1 MSQITEC
8 CAQCG
13 VKLFNQPYEGMSR
26 KIFRS
31 FYTKEKDGSK
41 YYLCINCAEKKN
53 IKEDEDGRQND

>member
-1 MSQITEC
+1 MNRITEC

-13 VKLFNQPYEGMSR
+13 IKLFEQSEGMNR

-41 YYLCINCAEKKN
+41 YYLCINCAENKAKKEN
-53 IKEDEDGRQND
+53 EE